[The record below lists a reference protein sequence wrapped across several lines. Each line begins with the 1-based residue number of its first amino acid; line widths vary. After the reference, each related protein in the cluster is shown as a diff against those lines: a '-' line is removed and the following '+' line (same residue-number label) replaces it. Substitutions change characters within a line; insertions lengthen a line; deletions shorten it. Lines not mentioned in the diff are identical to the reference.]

1 MNGKKDRTEQ
11 NRRVVEILKSHIA
24 QKGLKQSDLLRMC
37 ETKGYSLNQSELSRI
52 LSNSVSLGLY
62 PVLALADVLEIDPAV
77 FMPEERRSSSIL
89 DLSPEVFAVNPED
102 RAVKSYLGKYSMLYF
117 PR

>member
-37 ETKGYSLNQSELSRI
+37 ETKGYSLNQSE
-52 LSNSVSLGLY
+52 
-62 PVLALADVLEIDPAV
+62 
-77 FMPEERRSSSIL
+77 
-89 DLSPEVFAVNPED
+89 
-102 RAVKSYLGKYSMLYF
+102 
-117 PR
+117 